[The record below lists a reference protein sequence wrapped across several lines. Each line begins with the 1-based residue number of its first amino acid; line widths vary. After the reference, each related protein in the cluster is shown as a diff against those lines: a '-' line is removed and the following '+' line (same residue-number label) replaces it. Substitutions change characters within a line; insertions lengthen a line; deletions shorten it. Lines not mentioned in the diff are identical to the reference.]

1 MVAESPGSLETCK
14 PRVVRRKVTGTVTQV
29 NRCHHWFRVEYRMPR
44 GPEIYHETFKTA
56 DPPGFLPWK
65 HGTRSEKSKVFTEII
80 EK

>member
-1 MVAESPGSLETCK
+1 MIAEPGGCLEISK
-14 PRVVRRKVTGTVTQV
+14 PHILQRKVTGTVTQV
-29 NRCHHWFRVEYRMPR
+29 NRRHHWFRVEYRMPCSDV
-44 GPEIYHETFKTA
+44 IYHETFKTA